1 MRISDEMK
9 NYFDEE
15 VGNIEPNAK
24 VYLFGSRVY
33 DDQKGGDIDIVMLA
47 DRRLQFEELSRL
59 RIRFWKKFGEQKLDI
74 VTYTHKDKDPFKDLI
89 MEHAIEL

>member
-1 MRISDEMK
+1 
-9 NYFDEE
+9 
-15 VGNIEPNAK
+15 
-24 VYLFGSRVY
+24 
-33 DDQKGGDIDIVMLA
+33 MLA